1 MVGIDI
7 VPCLLNWEGLAV
19 FPTVQEIDKILIKFL
34 SSSSQDEPLLILIL
48 LRSSSMQILTDLDQ
62 FID

>member
-19 FPTVQEIDKILIKFL
+19 FPTIQEIDKILIKFL
-34 SSSSQDEPLLILIL
+34 SSSSQDEPLLNSHFI
-48 LRSSSMQILTDLDQ
+48 SSMQILTDLDQ